1 MRHFFSFLIQTGYSI
16 WGTVSITQPVLYWLF
31 FNYEPPPPIS
41 TEKTLQ
47 GKEDA
52 YNFFDIHIFSLATP
66 ILSVAL
72 FKRTIPPY
80 WDISRF
86 SIHKPIKHVWRKCKN
101 NSTNKQSSPRPP
113 CTAPHPQK
121 VMCSLNPRN
130 QKKPHAP
137 HLCYG
142 EFGCVQ
148 YVAPGAVIGCDKY
161 SLSCQDIVIVSFSLF
176 WRVRITKRIFL
187 RIKFIL
193 SNMMNRSI

>member
-1 MRHFFSFLIQTGYSI
+1 MSLHLQSPPRKSYKAKKTRTISSISTYSPSPPPYYLWPCLKGPYRLTEI
-16 WGTVSITQPVLYWLF
+16 LVDSLFINPLSMYEGNVKITQQI
-31 FNYEPPPPIS
+31 N
-41 TEKTLQ
+41 
-47 GKEDA
+47 
-52 YNFFDIHIFSLATP
+52 NLA
-66 ILSVAL
+66 LA
-72 FKRTIPPY
+72 
-80 WDISRF
+80 
-86 SIHKPIKHVWRKCKN
+86 
-101 NSTNKQSSPRPP
+101 PP